1 MRLAIIATL
10 PALLWARSQSTPD
23 QGTPV
28 VTLPHTPHLLLSAQR
43 LKRLKR
49 DRERQTPRWAN
60 FADRIENEPDSP
72 ERGFELALFYAV
84 TGDESKGREAV
95 KWANAHPCEP
105 RQLALI
111 RDWCPTLVPQ
121 QWPKAACPG
130 ANNGALSSLRDQLF
144 TNAAAGEDTEA
155 ELERDKNVLIEK
167 LRAGD
172 FENPKELYAAFEYL
186 SAARSVE
193 RIDLREEDSQFFT
206 SLPIELLLN
215 VKPDAVEHPDWQTHI
230 AALALVSLDPNL
242 DSSQFLQAWAIE
254 DRQTIREGQG
264 VAYEFLWADP
274 YLPGVGY
281 QNLDP
286 WLYDHD
292 RGMLVGRSN
301 WSARACWIRIT
312 PGNVQDELCPEG
324 WQSKPLSLGRLTL
337 IPKTEKCAKL
347 PKRDGNESTILWKL
361 PPRTNLTYIDGKTQQ
376 TTVADR
382 SGMWRVPSNATVQAC
397 TATP

>member
-1 MRLAIIATL
+1 LRLATIAFL
-10 PALLWARSQSTPD
+10 PVLLWAQDSGSP
-23 QGTPV
+23 PAI
-28 VTLPHTPHLLLSAQR
+28 LPHSPHLLLSAQR

-49 DRERQTPRWAN
+49 DRQRQTPRWIN
-60 FADRIENEPDSP
+60 FADRVENEPKSP

-95 KWANAHPCEP
+95 DWAKTHPCEQ

-111 RDWCPTLVPQ
+111 RDWCPTLVAQELPRTG
-121 QWPKAACPG
+121 CPG
-130 ANNGALSSLRDQLF
+130 ANDGTLAALRDQLF
-144 TNAAAGEDTEA
+144 TNAAAGENTEA
-155 ELERDKNVLIEK
+155 EVERDKQVLIEK
-167 LRAGD
+167 LRAGN
-172 FENPKELYAAFEYL
+172 FEDPGELYAGFEYL

-193 RIDLREEDSQFFT
+193 RTDLREEDSRFFT
-206 SLPIELLLN
+206 SLPVELLLN
-215 VKPDAVEHPDWQTHI
+215 VKPNAVEHPDWQTHI

-286 WLYDHD
+286 WLYDDH
-292 RGMLVGRSN
+292 RGMLVGRTN
-301 WSARACWIRIT
+301 WSATACWIRIT
-312 PGNVQDELCPEG
+312 PGKLQDELCPEA
-324 WQSKPLSLGRLTL
+324 WQSTPFTLGHL
-337 IPKTEKCAKL
+337 ILVPKMEKCVKL
-347 PKRDGNESTILWKL
+347 PKRNGNETIVIWKL
-361 PPRTNLTYIDGKTQQ
+361 PPGANLNYNDGKTQQ
-376 TTVADR
+376 TTAADK
-382 SGMWRVPSNATVQAC
+382 SGMWRVPANATAQAC